1 MRGLNL
7 GNIFNK
13 IAKTGLGVKIRSFF
27 AQEYFRSQIVVWLLI
42 LSLAANL
49 ADWISLRLFIKPV
62 DFPIILHYNVYFGV
76 DMLGNWK
83 QVFIL
88 PFLGLI
94 LFMINSYLSLYFYH
108 QKERIASHI
117 LLMATLMLQL
127 SLIIASISVIIIN
140 Y

>member
-1 MRGLNL
+1 MRGIKL

-13 IAKTGLGVKIRSFF
+13 IASTGLGVKIRSFF
-27 AQEYFRSQIVVWLLI
+27 AQDFFRSQIVIWLLA
-42 LSLAANL
+42 LSLVANL
-49 ADWISLRLFIKPV
+49 ADWISLWLFIKPV

-88 PFLGLI
+88 PLLGLI
-94 LFMINSYLSLYFYH
+94 LFTINFCFSLYFYH

-127 SLIIASISVIIIN
+127 SLIVASISVIIIN